1 MWTSLRERLRGRRA
15 KRKENEERRRRRLR
29 AGELPPDGDTANRNV
44 IGGAI
49 SQRPH

>member
-1 MWTSLRERLRGRRA
+1 MWIKLRERLSRRRA
-15 KRKENEERRRRRLR
+15 EHKQRDERQRRRLR
-29 AGELPPDGDTANRNV
+29 AGELPPDYDTENRNV